1 MKVALA
7 LVFLFFLFTVSGS
20 HYQMQPPPSAAKIAI
35 PLFINKTFKEDLDEI
50 LTGEVLNEFMLRANF
65 QIVPEDEAE
74 LLLKGEILEYLQEEA
89 VSPGE
94 HKVTVEVKV
103 TLFSLKEDT
112 IVWEKRLRE
121 DVVYSPFKVGSIQ
134 SEEEAIRDVSRK
146 IGEELVNLTLSKWR
160 S

>member
-1 MKVALA
+1 
-7 LVFLFFLFTVSGS
+7 
-20 HYQMQPPPSAAKIAI
+20 
-35 PLFINKTFKEDLDEI
+35 
-50 LTGEVLNEFMLRANF
+50 
-65 QIVPEDEAE
+65 
-74 LLLKGEILEYLQEEA
+74 LLKGEILEYLQEEA